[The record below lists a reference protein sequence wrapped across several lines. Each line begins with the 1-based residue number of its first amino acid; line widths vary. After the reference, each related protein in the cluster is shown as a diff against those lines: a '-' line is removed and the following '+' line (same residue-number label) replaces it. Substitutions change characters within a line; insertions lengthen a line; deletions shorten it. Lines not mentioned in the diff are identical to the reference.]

1 MLINQAGTEDALPQ
15 LTEYCSLPV
24 LQDTT
29 DARTFE
35 AWGASK
41 WYLYF
46 LKPGGQLDKLFYH
59 LSVDGSEVDRFVD
72 EVNALLGVE

>member
-1 MLINQAGTEDALPQ
+1 MLINQAGTEEAIPQ

-46 LKPGGQLDKLFYH
+46 L
-59 LSVDGSEVDRFVD
+59 R
-72 EVNALLGVE
+72 